1 MTINQ
6 PRITAPR
13 LLLARAMTHS
23 ISVVLLVAAALAT
36 AACDESLS
44 SIAGPTPNLEPTFSS
59 IQREIFESSD
69 SSGREA
75 CVSCHNTV
83 GAQFT
88 GGLNLNHDFAY
99 DQLVS
104 RASTQKPSLLRVAP
118 GNANS
123 SYMIHK
129 LEGTPDILQ
138 LRMPRNG
145 PPFLT
150 SGQVT
155 IIRRWIDLG
164 AQRD

>member
-1 MTINQ
+1 MPIN
-6 PRITAPR
+6 RRCTTAPR
-13 LLLARAMTHS
+13 LLLRGAMTHS
-23 ISVVLLVAAALAT
+23 LSAVLLVAAVLAT

-69 SSGREA
+69 SSGRAA

-83 GAQFT
+83 GSQFT
-88 GGLNLNHDFAY
+88 GGLNLIHDLAY
-99 DQLVS
+99 DQLVG
-104 RASTQKPSLLRVAP
+104 RASTQKPGLLRVAP
-118 GNANS
+118 SNADG
-123 SYMIHK
+123 SYMVHK
-129 LEGTPDILQ
+129 LEGAPDILQ

-150 SGQVT
+150 SGQIT

-164 AQRD
+164 APRN

>member
-1 MTINQ
+1 
-6 PRITAPR
+6 
-13 LLLARAMTHS
+13 MTHS
-23 ISVVLLVAAALAT
+23 ISAALLVAAALAT

-75 CVSCHNTV
+75 CVSCHNSV

-88 GGLNLNHDFAY
+88 AGLNLIHDLAY
-99 DQLVS
+99 DQLVN
-104 RASTQKPSLLRVAP
+104 RASTQKPSLMRVAP
-118 GNANS
+118 GSSDS

-129 LEGTPDILQ
+129 LQGGPEILQ
-138 LRMPRNG
+138 LRMPRN
-145 PPFLT
+145 PPYLT
-150 SGQVT
+150 AGQIS

-164 AQRD
+164 APRN